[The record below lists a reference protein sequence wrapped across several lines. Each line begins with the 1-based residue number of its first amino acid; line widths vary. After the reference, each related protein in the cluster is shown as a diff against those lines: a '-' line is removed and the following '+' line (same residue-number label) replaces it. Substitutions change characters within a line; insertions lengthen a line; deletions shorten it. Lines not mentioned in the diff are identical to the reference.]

1 MLRTAAILV
10 ALVALA
16 GSAAAD
22 EAPCRLH
29 DLGCFLD
36 AGGEEAEADDA
47 YERVV
52 HRDSPH
58 YLRAAAEEALA
69 LGAGTA
75 WYWIDRERQVADWDY
90 PSWKQRFTFEA
101 WRFDNNPFGINFA
114 WHAFNGGG
122 FHVLARSNDLGLGA
136 SLGYGFASSMAWE
149 FLFEFREKISVNDT
163 IVTPG
168 AGVAIG
174 EFVHWLGRYVQGGP
188 GWARWTLG
196 FWHTAH
202 DTLDDR
208 GPRDL
213 GVARDNLGLRA
224 DIWHRFRLGYA
235 AGRASGDVTTHRVGV
250 EGRLVAIPGYLRP
263 GRFAR
268 WFFDGNV
275 TALSLEVTGADGSG
289 VDLHADTT
297 VLGYYQQ
304 RIPRGAGFGSALMIG
319 TNLAYQYRRETV
331 GDWQDRLGLM
341 HLPGLAID
349 AHGRWSRVGAAL
361 RLRLSPDFAG
371 IHAPLND
378 QWNAAHP
385 GEVGKTILRKQ
396 GYYFGWGYSARAELE
411 LELPRFRAG
420 ASLMAGR
427 YDSQE
432 GLDRNQEGVETDV
445 ELDDTVIDQDAWLR
459 VHPLGTGAHLELRY
473 RRQHRRSA
481 QDGLE
486 LTRTLERVT
495 LGLGLTF

>member
-1 MLRTAAILV
+1 MLRAAIILG

-16 GSAAAD
+16 GPAAAD

-36 AGGEEAEADDA
+36 ADGQPTEADDA
-47 YERVV
+47 YRRVV
-52 HRDSPH
+52 HRDSPN
-58 YLRAAAEEALA
+58 YLRAALEEGLA

-75 WYWIDRERQVADWDY
+75 WYWIDRERQVADWDF
-90 PSWKQRFTFEA
+90 PSWKQRLTLEA

-114 WHAFNGGG
+114 WHAFNGAG
-122 FHVLARSNDLGLGA
+122 FHVLARSNDLSLAGA
-136 SLGYGFASSMAWE
+136 FGYGVASSMAWE
-149 FLFEFREKISVNDT
+149 ILFEFREKVSVNDA
-163 IVTPG
+163 IVTSG
-168 AGVAIG
+168 AGVGIG

-188 GWARWTLG
+188 GWARWSLG

-202 DTLDDR
+202 DALDDR

-213 GVARDNLGLRA
+213 GVPRDNLGLRS

-235 AGRASGDVTTHRVGV
+235 GGRTTGDVTMHRVGV

-263 GRFAR
+263 GRFDR

-275 TALSLEVTGADGSG
+275 TALSLAVTGADGSG
-289 VDLHADTT
+289 VDLVADTT

-304 RIPRGAGFGSALMIG
+304 RIPRGAGVGNALMIG
-319 TNLAYQYRRETV
+319 ANLAYRYRRETV
-331 GDWQDRLGLM
+331 GDWQDRLALM
-341 HLPGLAID
+341 HLPGPAVD
-349 AHGRWSRVGAAL
+349 VHARWSRVVAAA

-378 QWNAAHP
+378 EWNAAHP

-411 LELPRFRAG
+411 LELPRVRAG
-420 ASLMAGR
+420 AALLIGR

-432 GLDRNQEGVETDV
+432 GLDRSQEGVEVDV
-445 ELDDTVIDQDAWLR
+445 DLTDTVIDQDAWLR
-459 VHPLGTGAHLELRY
+459 IYPLATGAHLELRY
-473 RRQHRRSA
+473 RRQHRRST
-481 QDGLE
+481 QDQLE
-486 LTRTLERVT
+486 LARTLERVT